1 MSYFDNRAKIAAHFL
16 SIKGLSQLGD
26 SRDVSK
32 ALEIGFF
39 HGCKWAEDQNRELE
53 AKLTVAHDT
62 IQKAIEELDSLRRQV
77 QNDKS
82 GS

>member
-1 MSYFDNRAKIAAHFL
+1 MSYFENKARIAAHFL
-16 SIKGLSQLGD
+16 SIKGLKELGD
-26 SRDVSK
+26 SRDVAK

-39 HGCKWAEDQNRELE
+39 HGCKWSEEQHQELKE
-53 AKLTVAHDT
+53 KLALAHDT
-62 IQKAIEELDSLRRQV
+62 MQKAIEELDLLRRQV